1 MKNILV
7 CIILFLSAINVSAQ
21 LSEITISYN
30 YHHFNPTG
38 REVCSRM
45 VLLAN
50 RKQSKFFNTVNEKVD
65 SMMST
70 TEGRMAYG
78 QMIRA
83 AMANNDV
90 TNLPIKKEP
99 LYVLKNK
106 TDSVTSVYDLIG
118 ADFWTYEEPLLP
130 QEWELTD
137 STKRILGYDCYKAET
152 TYRGRKWTAW
162 FTPEIPLHDGP
173 WKLCGLPGL
182 ILEAI
187 DATGEYAFTADGIE
201 LTPTEIRPIY
211 GVSNYEK
218 TERIN
223 YLRTMRAFYRNP
235 VANLQAATG
244 SKADSMHATEIE
256 LLHDFIET
264 DYHE

>member
-50 RKQSKFFNTVNEKVD
+50 REQSKFFNTINEKVD

-90 TNLPIKKEP
+90 TNLP
-99 LYVLKNK
+99 
-106 TDSVTSVYDLIG
+106 
-118 ADFWTYEEPLLP
+118 
-130 QEWELTD
+130 
-137 STKRILGYDCYKAET
+137 
-152 TYRGRKWTAW
+152 
-162 FTPEIPLHDGP
+162 
-173 WKLCGLPGL
+173 
-182 ILEAI
+182 
-187 DATGEYAFTADGIE
+187 
-201 LTPTEIRPIY
+201 
-211 GVSNYEK
+211 
-218 TERIN
+218 
-223 YLRTMRAFYRNP
+223 
-235 VANLQAATG
+235 
-244 SKADSMHATEIE
+244 
-256 LLHDFIET
+256 
-264 DYHE
+264 